1 MAGKGGYQ
9 APANPAPASGP
20 GAMSQRT
27 DGGPAD
33 TQAARY
39 VSGLP
44 FGEGQAFMATQK
56 SADMSGSGMMP
67 EPAPIVPLNAPSQRP
82 NEPVTAGADAGA
94 GPDMS
99 SLGLGA
105 KDVAATAES
114 RAIMASYVPALL
126 NIASQPGTS
135 PETRNIIRQLREMI

>member
-1 MAGKGGYQ
+1 MAGIGGYQ
-9 APANPAPASGP
+9 APNNPAPVSGP

-33 TQAARY
+33 TQAAQY

-44 FGEGQAFMATQK
+44 YGEGQAMMEMQQGAPMA
-56 SADMSGSGMMP
+56 ASGMTS
-67 EPAPIVPLNAPSQRP
+67 PAPIVPLNAPSMRQ
-82 NEPVTAGADAGA
+82 NEPITSGVDAGV

-105 KDVAATAES
+105 RDLAAQNQA
-114 RAIMASYVPALL
+114 AAALVSYMPALL
-126 NIASQPGTS
+126 QIASQTGTS
-135 PETRNIIRQLREMI
+135 PETRNIIRKLREMI

>member
-9 APANPAPASGP
+9 APANPAPVSGP
-20 GAMSQRT
+20 GALSQRT

-33 TQAARY
+33 SQAAQY

-44 FGEGQAFMATQK
+44 YGEGQAFMATQQ
-56 SADMSGSGMMP
+56 AAPMAASGMMP
-67 EPAPIVPLNAPSQRP
+67 EPAPVVPFNAPTQRP
-82 NEPVTAGADAGA
+82 DEPVTAGADAGP
-94 GPDMS
+94 GPGMS

-105 KDVAATAES
+105 KDAAATAES

>member
-9 APANPAPASGP
+9 APANPAPVSGP
-20 GAMSQRT
+20 SALSQRT

-44 FGEGQAFMATQK
+44 FGEGQAFMADQQ
-56 SADMSGSGMMP
+56 SASMAGSGMMP
-67 EPAPIVPLNAPSQRP
+67 EPAPIVPLNAPTQRL

-94 GPDMS
+94 GSDMS
-99 SLGLGA
+99 SLGLGQ
-105 KDVAATAES
+105 KDIAADTNFTTAL
-114 RAIMASYVPALL
+114 ASYMPALMH
-126 NIASQPGTS
+126 IASQSKTS